1 MRKLLFIFILAL
13 NTNLA
18 SAAPTAD
25 ASVYSLIDAFKD
37 NKRAEYHNISSLL
50 LTAAKAVIKD
60 NGNDLIAALKSINS
74 VQILNLDNCSGCT
87 KRRFLSHA
95 RRVYDRNSRELI
107 RKNKKKSFSSIQL
120 KMDNGV
126 VRELAIIEADGSD
139 YSVILIK
146 GRIPLNKLSDIINN
160 KSKLKTE

>member
-13 NTNLA
+13 STNLV

-37 NKRAEYHNISSLL
+37 NKHADYHNISSLL

-107 RKNKKKSFSSIQL
+107 RKNKKKAFQ
-120 KMDNGV
+120 V
-126 VRELAIIEADGSD
+126 
-139 YSVILIK
+139 
-146 GRIPLNKLSDIINN
+146 
-160 KSKLKTE
+160 SK